1 MPSKA
6 TSSQGKNMY
15 QFTNQH
21 VIVTGGTRGIG
32 AGLTEAF
39 LKAGATVIATYSG
52 NDQAASAFKEK
63 NSIYGNRLILKK
75 FNVASSQE
83 VETFF
88 KDFEA
93 QFPSLEVLINN
104 AGIRRDNIV
113 ASMSENEWDS
123 VIDTNLKGTYNM
135 THFAVLQMMK
145 NRFGRI
151 VNMSSVGGKLG
162 LQGQANYAASKAG
175 QIALSLSVSKEV
187 AKRNITIN
195 NVCPGFIETELIAD
209 LPEDQVKEYKSQVP
223 MKRFGKVEEVAHAV
237 LFFASKEASY
247 ITGATL
253 DIAGGLNA

>member
-1 MPSKA
+1 
-6 TSSQGKNMY
+6 MY
-15 QFTNQH
+15 QFNGQN

-32 AGLTEAF
+32 AGITEAF

-52 NDQAASAFKEK
+52 NDEAAMKFKERLSLYADK
-63 NSIYGNRLILKK
+63 LILKK
-75 FNVASSQE
+75 FNVSNSSE
-83 VETFF
+83 VEAFF
-88 KDFEA
+88 SDFEKT
-93 QFPSLEVLINN
+93 FSSLEVLVNN
-104 AGIRRDNIV
+104 AGIRRDSIIP
-113 ASMSENEWDS
+113 SMTESDWDA

-135 THFAVLQMMK
+135 TKFAVLQMMK
-145 NRFGRI
+145 GRYGRI

-195 NVCPGFIETELIAD
+195 NVCPGFIETELIGD

-237 LFFASKEASY
+237 LFFASRESSY

>member
-1 MPSKA
+1 MFNF
-6 TSSQGKNMY
+6 Q
-15 QFTNQH
+15 NQH

-39 LKAGATVIATYSG
+39 LKSGATVVATYSG
-52 NDQAASAFKEK
+52 NDEAARNFKERL
-63 NSIYGNRLILKK
+63 SIYGDKLVLKK
-75 FNVASSQE
+75 FNVADSSQ
-83 VETFF
+83 VESFF
-88 KDFEA
+88 QEYESE
-93 QFPSLEVLINN
+93 FPSLEILVNN
-104 AGIRRDNIV
+104 AGIRRDQIV
-113 ASMSENEWDS
+113 ASMSEGDWDS

-135 THFAVLQMMK
+135 TRFAVLAMMK
-145 NRFGRI
+145 NRYGRI
-151 VNMSSVGGKLG
+151 INMSSVGGKLG

-209 LPEDQVKEYKSQVP
+209 LPDDQVKEYKSQVP

-237 LFFASKEASY
+237 LFFASRESSY

-253 DIAGGLNA
+253 DIAGGLNG

>member
-1 MPSKA
+1 MFDF
-6 TSSQGKNMY
+6 SS
-15 QFTNQH
+15 QH

-32 AGLTEAF
+32 AGLTESF

-52 NDQAASAFKEK
+52 NDDAARNFKEIL
-63 NSIYGNRLILKK
+63 SLYGEKLIIKK
-75 FNVASSQE
+75 FNVASSSE
-83 VETFF
+83 VENFF
-88 KDFEA
+88 NSYEL
-93 QFPSLEVLINN
+93 PSLEVLINN
-104 AGIRRDNIV
+104 AGIRRDQII

-135 THFAVLQMMK
+135 TRFAVLAMMK
-145 NRFGRI
+145 NRYGRI

-162 LQGQANYAASKAG
+162 LPGQANYAASKAG
-175 QIALSLSVSKEV
+175 QIAMSLSVSKEV

-195 NVCPGFIETELIAD
+195 NVCPGFIETELLAG
-209 LPEDQVKEYKSQVP
+209 LPEEQIKEYKSQVP

-237 LFFASKEASY
+237 LFFASKQSSY

>member
-1 MPSKA
+1 
-6 TSSQGKNMY
+6 MY
-15 QFTNQH
+15 NFQNQH

-32 AGLTEAF
+32 GGLTEAF
-39 LKAGATVIATYSG
+39 LKSGATVVATYGG
-52 NDQAASAFKEK
+52 NDEAANRFKEK
-63 NSIYGNRLILKK
+63 HSIYGDKLVLKK
-75 FNVASSQE
+75 FDVSNTAE
-83 VETFF
+83 VESFF
-88 KDFEA
+88 KEYET
-93 QFPSLEVLINN
+93 QFPSLEILVNN
-104 AGIRRDNIV
+104 AGIRRDQIV
-113 ASMSENEWDS
+113 ATMSENDWDS

-135 THFAVLQMMK
+135 TRFAVLTMMK
-145 NRFGRI
+145 NRYGRI

-237 LFFASKEASY
+237 LFFASKESSY
-247 ITGATL
+247 ITGASL
-253 DIAGGLNA
+253 DIAGGLNG

>member
-1 MPSKA
+1 
-6 TSSQGKNMY
+6 MY
-15 QFTNQH
+15 NFESQH

-32 AGLTEAF
+32 AGITENF
-39 LKAGATVIATYSG
+39 LKAGATVIATYAG
-52 NDQAASAFKEK
+52 NDEAANAFKDKYSQYGEK
-63 NSIYGNRLILKK
+63 LILKK
-75 FNVASSQE
+75 FNVSNTNE
-83 VETFF
+83 VEAFF
-88 KDFEA
+88 NDLEKT
-93 QFPSLEVLINN
+93 FPSLEVLVNN

-113 ASMSENEWDS
+113 ASMSEDDWDA

-135 THFAVLQMMK
+135 TRFAVLAMMK
-145 NRFGRI
+145 NRYGRI
-151 VNMSSVGGKLG
+151 INMSSVGGKLG
-162 LQGQANYAASKAG
+162 LPGQANYAASKAG
-175 QIALSLSVSKEV
+175 QIAMSLSVSKEV

-195 NVCPGFIETELIAD
+195 NVCPGFIETELLKD